1 MSEINLRAK
10 FDVSDVRKG
19 AEEYI
24 KSIKNVET
32 STETASHETQKSL
45 KGLRETVRKQMDDVK
60 NSITESSLDIR
71 AQINVI
77 KNLQTEINKLRS
89 ARDKAAPGE
98 SKSSLNIQINSAKA
112 ELEGERAALVQLQS
126 KQESAKRTLNDL
138 KNKYREYSEQLKS
151 SAKTTSK
158 YSEAF
163 KLLPQPIQN
172 AVNATKALTKAAAA
186 FIATPL
192 GLILGALVLSYK
204 AVTLWANNSAEGQIA
219 FARSSAYLDGILKKL
234 QNTAMSVGKSIYMA
248 FSDPKQAAKDFGQSL
263 LDNVTGRF
271 KAVGKGWQSI
281 MKIFSGEFKEGING
295 TLDSFVEMT
304 TGVSD
309 LSKKVSGYVTESE
322 KMALANQKIKESEI
336 ALAKSRREASITLV
350 DYESKIAEA
359 RRKATDRTL
368 DNKERLQANEEAKQM
383 IQERFDLERD
393 LAEEELR
400 IQKEKINL
408 KGRDNASIEELN
420 EEAALTV
427 KLKKLDKE
435 RFNAL
440 RELNETSG
448 TVRREIISAQKASAQ
463 ATVDLELKAQRERL
477 AILQESKNKSIALIE
492 LETKERLAAIAKE
505 EKALIEQNK
514 KAGINGLTKKQSE
527 EFTVR
532 RQVVS
537 DDETRKRTELEKKY
551 KEETQKQYEELT
563 DIFLTEEERKTA
575 AVERRYRELR
585 KANEE
590 QYKNELAAIEATQTG
605 PEKEQA
611 QKEATAQYEETKV
624 LIDKAE
630 VQENLNEVLE
640 KYKSFSQQR
649 LEIEEQYNRDI
660 KVLQDQLSKAT
671 TDEQKKRIEESIKVA
686 KENQGKALSDLS
698 LSMLEETDLW
708 TRLFSDT
715 SKHTSKYIQNVI
727 NETQQLIDY
736 MNNVKGVEIPIG
748 FNKEQIDDL
757 KKDPEKI
764 KAILEQ
770 LEKQRDTLNKRNPFS
785 NLIKGFK
792 DLVAA
797 GDDSEKKFAATQ
809 NIIEN
814 LEGVAAVVNTVSDA
828 LGSLGF
834 DEMNEFAELLDK
846 TASFAQSGFSIGG
859 GWGALIGGVIGL
871 TSGIASLNSQQQK
884 YAEINAENARRQAGY
899 WESINY
905 QVSKY
910 TEMLKELG
918 GEEYFSTLENTLNKI
933 DSAIKNTKESILN
946 FPVGEVDKITYA
958 LSVLHATGG
967 NEKFLQFIIPE
978 GEKQSVLELYDIIK
992 DLDTESL
999 ISLKENE
1006 KYWSMLPDWMQEA
1019 IDKLIEYTDQR
1030 KELQAELSKDLL
1042 QTTPTDIEN
1051 IIVEGLKNGK
1061 KSVKEFGEDFENTM
1075 RDALLQ
1081 SFAVEQL
1088 RPKIKQFY
1096 EKYAELAKSENGKLD
1111 LTSSEIEELRNDWN
1125 NLIQWSQEQFEG
1137 IKQVAGINDQTAELE
1152 RQTGTISETITEQT
1166 AQESMGIWRG
1176 SYDTLKAIDQ
1186 KVLTFHESY
1195 KATMT
1200 TCSDL
1205 LSNIARN
1212 TGNTANNTYV
1222 LLEVNDTL
1230 NRMDSRLRTLESN
1243 SNKKFI

>member
-1 MSEINLRAK
+1 MSEINLQAK

-19 AEEYI
+19 AEEYV

-45 KGLRETVRKQMDDVK
+45 KGLREAVRKQMDDVK

-89 ARDKAAPGE
+89 ARDKSAPGE
-98 SKSSLNIQINSAKA
+98 AKSSLNIQINSAKS
-112 ELEGERAALVQLQS
+112 ELEGERAALVRLQS

-537 DDETRKRTELEKKY
+537 DDEVQKRTELEKKY

-590 QYKNELAAIEATQTG
+590 QYKNELAAIEATKTG

-708 TRLFSDT
+708 TRLFADT
-715 SKHTSKYIQNVI
+715 SEHTNKYIQDMI
-727 NETQQLIDY
+727 NQTQQLIDY
-736 MNNVKGVEIPIG
+736 INGVKGVEIPIG

-764 KAILEQ
+764 KLILEQ
-770 LEKQRDTLNKRNPFS
+770 LKKQKDELNSRNPFS
-785 NLIKGFK
+785 SLIDGFK
-792 DLVAA
+792 KLKEA
-797 GDDSEKKFAATQ
+797 GRDSELQMAALNQ
-809 NIIEN
+809 VISGMNGAASIINTVGDALSSMGSKAGSVLSNVANVVGETASMAQTGASLGGPIGAAVGAAVGLATSLTKLFSAKHDAKRDKRIAQLQKQIDKIEKENTKLEKTADKQYSRDKAESLENENAN
-814 LEGVAAVVNTVSDA
+814 LEKQNALIEQQIAEERDKKETDQGKIDEYNRQLEANREKIEENKEAALDAIMGEDIKSAIERFADAYADAWSKNEDSAKGARASIKKQMQLMVTEAIKAYIQSSEKMKKIREKMDEYFADGIFTQAEQDA
-828 LGSLGF
+828 LYRMA
-834 DEMNEFAELLDK
+834 D
-846 TASFAQSGFSIGG
+846 
-859 GWGALIGGVIGL
+859 
-871 TSGIASLNSQQQK
+871 
-884 YAEINAENARRQAGY
+884 
-899 WESINY
+899 
-905 QVSKY
+905 
-910 TEMLKELG
+910 
-918 GEEYFSTLENTLNKI
+918 
-933 DSAIKNTKESILN
+933 
-946 FPVGEVDKITYA
+946 
-958 LSVLHATGG
+958 
-967 NEKFLQFIIPE
+967 
-978 GEKQSVLELYDIIK
+978 
-992 DLDTESL
+992 DLD
-999 ISLKENE
+999 
-1006 KYWSMLPDWMQEA
+1006 
-1019 IDKLIEYTDQR
+1019 R
-1030 KELQAELSKDLL
+1030 
-1042 QTTPTDIEN
+1042 
-1051 IIVEGLKNGK
+1051 
-1061 KSVKEFGEDFENTM
+1061 
-1075 RDALLQ
+1075 
-1081 SFAVEQL
+1081 
-1088 RPKIKQFY
+1088 
-1096 EKYAELAKSENGKLD
+1096 
-1111 LTSSEIEELRNDWN
+1111 EIEQRFGSNKGLFQDNEEEL
-1125 NLIQWSQEQFEG
+1125 
-1137 IKQVAGINDQTAELE
+1137 K

-1200 TCSDL
+1200 TCNDL
-1205 LSNIARN
+1205 LSSIARN

-1222 LLEVNDTL
+1222 LSEMNDTL
-1230 NRMDSRLRTLESN
+1230 NRMDGRLITLEREAG
-1243 SNKKFI
+1243 KRYVK

>member
-408 KGRDNASIEELN
+408 KGRDNASIDELN

-537 DDETRKRTELEKKY
+537 DDEAQKRTKLEKKY

-590 QYKNELAAIEATQTG
+590 QYKNELAAIEATKTG

-686 KENQGKALSDLS
+686 KENQIKEVSSINLEEFQKEIDWSAVFGNLDKLSTDSLRLLRDKIKEYLSTIGDAISKEDLKTVVDAFDNLDAALTSRNPIEGLTNSFTEYKIAAQMVAEAQKKVNDLQAKGDKSSIALKKATQELTEAQNARRESLTKMTQAVNDIGEKGEQVVQAGNNIVDMLTNLGVEVPESISGALSGLGQITSS
-698 LSMLEETDLW
+698 LASIDITKPFSLITGATGMLAGLGKTIGSIFGIGKKDNKAEKRIQNLQKEVEKLDKAYQKLEEDVNSSYSMKKAEAIDAENENLQKQNELIQQQIAEEQSKKKTDQGKIDEWNEVIEANNAQIEKNKQL
-708 TRLFSDT
+708 RIDAIMGSD
-715 SKHTSKYIQNVI
+715 IQSA
-727 NETQQLIDY
+727 
-736 MNNVKGVEIPIG
+736 
-748 FNKEQIDDL
+748 IDDFANAYA
-757 KKDPEKI
+757 D
-764 KAILEQ
+764 AW
-770 LEKQRDTLNKRNPFS
+770 
-785 NLIKGFK
+785 
-792 DLVAA
+792 AA
-797 GDDSEKKFAATQ
+797 GDDRAKA
-809 NIIEN
+809 
-814 LEGVAAVVNTVSDA
+814 
-828 LGSLGF
+828 
-834 DEMNEFAELLDK
+834 
-846 TASFAQSGFSIGG
+846 
-859 GWGALIGGVIGL
+859 
-871 TSGIASLNSQQQK
+871 
-884 YAEINAENARRQAGY
+884 
-899 WESINY
+899 
-905 QVSKY
+905 
-910 TEMLKELG
+910 
-918 GEEYFSTLENTLNKI
+918 
-933 DSAIKNTKESILN
+933 
-946 FPVGEVDKITYA
+946 
-958 LSVLHATGG
+958 
-967 NEKFLQFIIPE
+967 
-978 GEKQSVLELYDIIK
+978 
-992 DLDTESL
+992 
-999 ISLKENE
+999 
-1006 KYWSMLPDWMQEA
+1006 
-1019 IDKLIEYTDQR
+1019 
-1030 KELQAELSKDLL
+1030 SKDLVKKMIK
-1042 QTTPTDIEN
+1042 QMIIEAMKMDIETPLQDLREKMVDFYKDG
-1051 IIVEGLKNGK
+1051 IIDAFEQSQLESIAEGISDDLDKRYGWADRFMK
-1061 KSVKEFGEDFENTM
+1061 DEN
-1075 RDALLQ
+1075 
-1081 SFAVEQL
+1081 E
-1088 RPKIKQFY
+1088 
-1096 EKYAELAKSENGKLD
+1096 
-1111 LTSSEIEELRNDWN
+1111 EEL
-1125 NLIQWSQEQFEG
+1125 
-1137 IKQVAGINDQTAELE
+1137 K

-1200 TCSDL
+1200 TCN
-1205 LSNIARN
+1205 NILNEIAVN

-1222 LLEVNDTL
+1222 LSEMNDTL
-1230 NRMDSRLRTLESN
+1230 SRMDGRLRTLENN
-1243 SNKKFI
+1243 SNKKYTK